1 MSVFDPFSDLSR
13 LGQQISRLVEER
25 SGTAER
31 GQESRLWRPPVDVFE
46 DSEALTVRLDLPG
59 LDRSR
64 LDVQFTGEE
73 LVIRGERPWVAPEQG
88 ACIHAERP
96 HGQFHRAFRVGV
108 PVQGDAVEATYR
120 DGVLTVV
127 LPKAETVKPRKIAVR
142 TDSDA

>member
-25 SGTAER
+25 AGSVER
-31 GQESRLWRPPVDVFE
+31 GQEGRLWRPAVDVFE
-46 DSEALTVRLDLPG
+46 DAEALTVRLDLPG
-59 LDRSR
+59 IDRAR

-73 LVIRGERPWVAPEQG
+73 LVIRGERPWSAPEQG
-88 ACIHAERP
+88 ACVHAERP
-96 HGQFHRAFRVGV
+96 HGQFHRAFRVAV
-108 PVQGDAVEATYR
+108 PIQAEAVEAAYR

-127 LPKAETVKPRKIAVR
+127 LPKSEAVKPRKIAVR